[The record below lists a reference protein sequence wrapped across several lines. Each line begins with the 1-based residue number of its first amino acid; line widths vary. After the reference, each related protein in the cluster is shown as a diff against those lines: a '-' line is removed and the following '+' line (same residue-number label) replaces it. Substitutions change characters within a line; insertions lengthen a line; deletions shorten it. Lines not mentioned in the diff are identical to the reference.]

1 MIQNQFQPEKHYS
14 LEAQIGCIV
23 LSHTHWEKT
32 EDGKV
37 ISLFRADLTAYSKD
51 VAQRTTRASLDS
63 WAISPE
69 ELDHLADQM
78 RRAAA
83 NLRAQL
89 VQVSPTTGLNAET
102 KERAA

>member
-1 MIQNQFQPEKHYS
+1 MNQNPFQPDKHYS
-14 LEAQIGCIV
+14 LEAQIGCLEI
-23 LSHTHWEKT
+23 SHTHWEKT

-37 ISLFRADLTAYSKD
+37 ISLFRADFVAYSKD
-51 VAQRTTRASLDS
+51 IDRRTTRASIDS
-63 WAISPE
+63 WSVSPE

-89 VQVSPTTGLNAET
+89 AHVSDKTDLNDET
-102 KERAA
+102 KARAA